1 MQIDMIDPSR
11 ARLAQVN
18 SELQHV
24 RNGTAPQQ
32 FSNYAA
38 QPVSLQR
45 FSSVPMTSL
54 VQQQQP
60 QLQCTCGQPHDTL
73 EMNELTA
80 QCQYSRAAPD
90 ATFDNGVL
98 LQQSPSRQ
106 ITSNGGRYL
115 PPNAAAYLMARPQQ
129 PLVERPQDT
138 NEFRRVAPG
147 VMDASE
153 LAAGSRHA
161 AARRPRAQRTGPY
174 EALYNEQ
181 QLQQQ
186 LGMRQPLYLPANPA
200 DFPAQQATAD
210 FTGSAKSH
218 SSNNIASHQ
227 QTWALVP
234 MDNPL
239 AQQQLMQQQQQQ
251 PRQPQQQA
259 QFTYYTAGRMSRRSG
274 PVGLGETVSDMG
286 GGGRFDPLGQQL
298 IPIELR
304 HSGRFLNQ
312 QPQAITANM
321 AALRSNRAGAL
332 SPQPQRVHS
341 TVPQH
346 FYEQQRA
353 AQRARA
359 LYLSQTPQALPQ
371 SQPQAQPQQQL
382 PAQESRAFV
391 THHPADAMRSANESF
406 TRVPSSSS
414 QQQQQQQAA
423 VGRIESSQ
431 SRTSTPAA
439 AYEITV

>member
-1 MQIDMIDPSR
+1 M
-11 ARLAQVN
+11 A
-18 SELQHV
+18 
-24 RNGTAPQQ
+24 APQQ

-38 QPVSLQR
+38 QPVALQR

-54 VQQQQP
+54 VQQQQ
-60 QLQCTCGQPHDTL
+60 QQQQQQLLQCTCGQPHDAL

-80 QCQYSRAAPD
+80 QCQYQRAAAG

-98 LQQSPSRQ
+98 MQQSPSRQ
-106 ITSNGGRYL
+106 MTSNGGRYV
-115 PPNAAAYLMARPQQ
+115 PPNAGAYLMARPQQ
-129 PLVERPQDT
+129 SLVERTPDA

-147 VMDASE
+147 LMDASE
-153 LAAGSRHA
+153 LAAGSRHS
-161 AARRPRAQRTGPY
+161 AARRSRAQRAGPY

-186 LGMRQPLYLPANPA
+186 QLGMRQPLYMPANPA
-200 DFPAQQATAD
+200 DFRAQQAVAD
-210 FTGSAKSH
+210 FTGGTKSH

-227 QTWALVP
+227 QTWALVQ
-234 MDNPL
+234 MDDPL

-251 PRQPQQQA
+251 QQARQAQQQA
-259 QFTYYTAGRMSRRSG
+259 QFAYYTAGRMSRRSG

-304 HSGRFLNQ
+304 HSGRLLNQ
-312 QPQAITANM
+312 QPQALTANM

-332 SPQPQRVHS
+332 SPQPQRLHNA
-341 TVPQH
+341 VPQH
-346 FYEQQRA
+346 FYEQQS
-353 AQRARA
+353 ARA
-359 LYLSQTPQALPQ
+359 LYLSQTPQA
-371 SQPQAQPQQQL
+371 QAQAHQQL
-382 PAQESRAFV
+382 LAQDPRAFV
-391 THHPADAMRSANESF
+391 THQAADAMRSANESS
-406 TRVPSSSS
+406 TRVSSS
-414 QQQQQQQAA
+414 QQQQQAA